1 MIKVILLT
9 ILLFFAAANTQLA
22 WLGFVIFLIFIIIIN
37 LFNSDVVIISD
48 TEFIVKNMLTG
59 VKAKY
64 RLNDLVKTKLVINAK
79 AWKTPRISHLL
90 ILKQKNGTDD
100 ELKVNLP
107 FITMFS
113 IEKRIN
119 DQLKEMNR

>member
-1 MIKVILLT
+1 
-9 ILLFFAAANTQLA
+9 
-22 WLGFVIFLIFIIIIN
+22 
-37 LFNSDVVIISD
+37 
-48 TEFIVKNMLTG
+48 MLTG